1 MITQKLSDHRMI
13 VRGAMIALFSG
24 CWLMASLAVGEE
36 PKGPAPAEAEA
47 AHVGAKR
54 TVVFPLKHAKADAVA
69 RTLRAIAQALVADGK
84 LNGILSLGI
93 DEKGNSIIVAAPP
106 EAQKAIAA
114 LIEKLDV
121 PAAGEAVKEGGE
133 RPRRVPQTFAPTPQK
148 DDQQEVK
155 SIVQVYR
162 LKYAPASDVS
172 QVLSILWQGKD
183 VRSTAD
189 NASNSI
195 IVAAPPEVQQTVAQ
209 LIEKLDVP
217 SERGAGREL
226 KIFSLKYADPQ
237 ETAAV
242 LSRIFGK
249 DDVRIAVDPRNSNV
263 VVQALPETAQE
274 IQAVLS
280 RLDTEA
286 DKDAKKGGPGA
297 TLRVRVVWLASELP
311 ADEGAKPADDLKEVV
326 NELAKVGVEGLRQLG
341 QAMVNTTPDGQF
353 QIRCSPLLAGRPSDL
368 EISGT
373 LTLRQDT
380 PVLNVQLSASQTE
393 PAATGQG
400 PPGPVRPTTKRLVEL
415 GTTIIAAPQGHYV
428 VLGVTPVGKMTS
440 VFILQVTAGKQ

>member
-24 CWLMASLAVGEE
+24 CWLLASLAAGEE
-36 PKGPAPAEAEA
+36 PKLPPPGEAEP

-54 TVVFPLKHAKADAVA
+54 TEVFHLKHAKADAVA
-69 RTLRAIAQALVADGK
+69 RAIRDMAAAVPIAVSVGTDAR
-84 LNGILSLGI
+84 LNV
-93 DEKGNSIIVAAPP
+93 IIVTASP
-106 EAQKAIAA
+106 EAQKTIAT

-121 PAAGEAVKEGGE
+121 PAVSTAVKESGE
-133 RPRRVPQTFAPTPQK
+133 RPGRVPRTLAPTFQK
-148 DDQQEVK
+148 GDQQEVK
-155 SIVQVYR
+155 TTIDIYR
-162 LKYAPASDVS
+162 LKYAGAGIVV
-172 QVLSILWQGKD
+172 QVLSTLCEGKGARLAID
-183 VRSTAD
+183 EKS
-189 NASNSI
+189 SSI
-195 IVAAPPEVQQTVAQ
+195 IVAAPPEVQQMVAQ

-217 SERGAGREL
+217 GEPGAERVLE
-226 KIFSLKYADPQ
+226 IFPLKYHEAQ

-242 LSRIFGK
+242 VSRIFGK
-249 DDVRIAVDPRNSNV
+249 DDTRIAVDPRTNS
-263 VVQALPETAQE
+263 
-274 IQAVLS
+274 VLVYG
-280 RLDTEA
+280 LADTLRRI
-286 DKDAKKGGPGA
+286 GA
-297 TLRVRVVWLASELP
+297 TLSKLDTASDKEAKKAGPGPTLQVRVVWLASELP
-311 ADEGAKPADDLKEVV
+311 PDEGAKPADDLKEVV